1 MDALALVKRTI
12 TAESYTMSTIYEPPL
27 TPTPAN
33 VPASGLREG
42 LTPAKREQILAGAM
56 TIFMR
61 EGFTATSMELIAKE
75 SGVSKGT
82 LYNHFDSK
90 EALFSTIIERECGVI
105 LGRVFDLDRAVGT
118 PEEVLM
124 KVGMGFMMSVLNP
137 HAMSVYRNLMAES
150 TRFPELGRLF
160 MQSGHQPGSQALG
173 RYLRRLANDGV
184 LSLQEDE
191 VHAAYQFIA
200 LCDAGLVEQAHMQ
213 GVQPTPQQVQAQVA
227 SAVRV
232 FLKGYAA

>member
-1 MDALALVKRTI
+1 M
-12 TAESYTMSTIYEPPL
+12 L
-27 TPTPAN
+27 TSNETPSMPTQAT
-33 VPASGLREG
+33 GLRDG
-42 LTPAKREQILAGAM
+42 LSAAKREQILAGAM

-61 EGFTATSMELIAKE
+61 DGFAATSMELIAKE

-90 EALFSTIIERECGVI
+90 QALFSTIIERECRVI
-105 LGRVFDLDRAVGT
+105 LGRVFDLEAAVGS
-118 PEEVLM
+118 PDAVLM
-124 KVGMGFMMSVLNP
+124 KVGMGFMMSVLDPN
-137 HAMSVYRNLMAES
+137 AMSMYRNLMAES

-160 MQSGHQPGSQALG
+160 MQSGHEPGSQSLG

-184 LSLQEDE
+184 LSLEEDE

-213 GVQPTPQQVQAQVA
+213 GVQPTPQQVQTHVA

-232 FLKGYAA
+232 FLKAYGMQVSA

>member
-1 MDALALVKRTI
+1 LNVVRLTDRTLAHHDMLTI
-12 TAESYTMSTIYEPPL
+12 KNIPFSPVQPR
-27 TPTPAN
+27 
-33 VPASGLREG
+33 GLREG
-42 LTPAKREQILAGAM
+42 LSAAKREQILAGAM

-61 EGFTATSMELIAKE
+61 DGFAATSMDLIAKE

-90 EALFSTIIERECGVI
+90 QVLFSTIIERECATI
-105 LGRVFDLDRAVGT
+105 LRRVFDLDGAVGT

-124 KVGMGFMMSVLNP
+124 KVGMGLMMSVLNP
-137 HAMSVYRNLMAES
+137 DAMSMYRNLMAES

-160 MQSGHQPGSQALG
+160 MQSGHEPGSQSLG

-184 LSLQEDE
+184 LSLEEDE

-232 FLKGYAA
+232 FLKGYGV